1 MRQVLTVCPEGTG
14 DARTIGEALAR
25 ARGGAVLSVRPGTYE
40 ENLVVTTRV
49 TIVAEQARG
58 TVRLAPRKGTV
69 ISLRVDAVMLTDL
82 VVQGHDEEHPA
93 VDASH
98 GQVAM
103 QGCDLS
109 GASWTTVLARN
120 SGSLAMRECRVSNRT
135 GAGVVVTSPTESSLE
150 SCTLEHFGTSGVV
163 IGERGRATLR
173 GCTVRDARGNGV
185 LANGDAQGSVE
196 DCDLASTD
204 KPSLALEERSAIRVL
219 RTVVR
224 DTSIG
229 VHITSTARC
238 ELEEVRVTG
247 SSGPGIIVSHGS
259 DPVLRRCRT
268 ARTTGNGLLVTD
280 RSRGTY
286 EDCWL
291 TGAQMA
297 ALRVAGASSPTLTS
311 LTVRDGESDGV
322 LLEEDA
328 AAELERVE
336 IIDVK
341 GAGVVIRGNAN
352 PLVRRARITG
362 AGGSGVSV
370 RDGGR
375 GRVED
380 CTVETPGGAGA
391 EVTAGGNVYLAG
403 FRVNNPGGAGL
414 EIGGEGTAALRDGE
428 LVSAG
433 GCGVLVDTGGE
444 LTANRVRT
452 AASAEHGFLV
462 RDGGRASLNGCEA
475 AGNDRD
481 GIRVESEA
489 PVSVVGC
496 TVRDNKGGGLVQ
508 AKAGGRLAVE
518 NLTSTGNE
526 SRDAWGFGE
535 AEGTD
540 PAGTVSASDGP
551 GRPDGPMAALESLIG
566 LDNVKEQVRTLVNLT
581 QLAARRAQLGMSAP
595 PMSRHLVF
603 AGPPGTGKTTVARLY
618 GTILAELG
626 ALRSGHL
633 VEVSRADLVAQV
645 IGGTAIKTTEAFER
659 ALGGV
664 LFVDE
669 AYTLTAD
676 SRGSGADFGREAVDT
691 LLKLM
696 EDHREDVVVVAAG
709 YSDEMRSFLGSNPGL
724 ASRFSRTVEFENY
737 SVPELVEIMESMCV
751 RHQYAL
757 ADETRHALAVHFER
771 IPKDAGFGNG
781 RAARQ
786 VFEEMVDRQA
796 VRLSALTDVTEQDL
810 SLLLPQDISEE
821 AARTAADGP
830 NTADPGD
837 DALSRLD
844 ALVGLHA
851 VKRDVTDLVNLVST
865 AKQREAA
872 GLPVPRLSHHLVFT
886 GPPGTGKTTVARL
899 YGELLASLGVLP
911 RGQLVE
917 VSRADLVGRYV
928 GHTAQLTRE
937 VFERAL
943 GGVLFVDE
951 AYTLTP
957 REASGSD
964 FGREAVD
971 TLLKLMEDH
980 RDKVVV
986 IVAGYTQEMEN
997 FLASNPGLSSRFS
1010 RRVEFADYSSD
1021 ELVTIVR
1028 EHAVQLGYECAA
1040 GLGPVLRQYFD
1051 GLPRDR
1057 SFGNARTARQILERM
1072 MTRQAG
1078 RLSRLAVPSLDDLR
1092 LLLPEDLTDPTAA
1105 SPTSSGAAR
1114 A

>member
-135 GAGVVVTSPTESSLE
+135 GAGVVVTSSTESSLE

-219 RTVVR
+219 RTVIR

-380 CTVETPGGAGA
+380 CTVEAPGGAGA
-391 EVTAGGNVYLAG
+391 EVAAGGNVYLAG

-669 AYTLTAD
+669 AYTLTSD

-1092 LLLPEDLTDPTAA
+1092 LLLPEDLADPTAA
-1105 SPTSSGAAR
+1105 SQTSSGAAR

>member
-25 ARGGAVLSVRPGTYE
+25 ARGGAVLTVRPGTYE

-69 ISLRVDAVMLTDL
+69 IALRADAVMLTDL
-82 VVQGHDEEHPA
+82 VVQGHDEELPA

-98 GQVAM
+98 GQAAM

-109 GASWTTVLARN
+109 GAAWTTVLARN
-120 SGSLAMRECRVSNRT
+120 SGSLAMRECRISNRT

-185 LANGDAQGSVE
+185 LANGDAQGSIE

-204 KPSLALEERSAIRVL
+204 KPSLALEERSAVRVL

-229 VHITSTARC
+229 VHVTSSARC

-247 SSGPGIIVSHGS
+247 SSGPGIIVSHGA

-291 TGAQMA
+291 TGAQVP

-311 LTVRDGESDGV
+311 LTVRDGEADGV
-322 LLEEDA
+322 LLEEDS

-336 IIDVK
+336 IVDVK
-341 GAGVVIRGNAN
+341 GTGVVIRGGAN

-362 AGGSGVSV
+362 AGGCGVSV

-380 CTVETPGGAGA
+380 CAVETPGGAGA
-391 EVTAGGNVYLAG
+391 DVGAGGNVYLAG

-444 LTANRVRT
+444 LTANRVRA

-462 RDGGRASLNGCEA
+462 REGGRASLNGCEA

-508 AKAGGRLAVE
+508 ARAGGRLAVE

-540 PAGTVSASDGP
+540 PAGTVPASEGP
-551 GRPDGPMAALESLIG
+551 ARPDGPMAALESLIG
-566 LDNVKEQVRTLVNLT
+566 LENVKEQVRTLVNLT

-669 AYTLTAD
+669 AYTLTSD

-696 EDHREDVVVVAAG
+696 EDHREDVVVVVAG

-751 RHQYAL
+751 RHQYVL
-757 ADETRHALAVHFER
+757 DEETRRALAVHFER

-810 SLLLPQDISEE
+810 TLLLPQDISEE
-821 AARTAADGP
+821 AARQAVEGP
-830 NTADPGD
+830 NGADTGD

-844 ALVGLHA
+844 ALVGLSA

-865 AKQREAA
+865 ARQREAA

-957 REASGSD
+957 REASGAD

-980 RDKVVV
+980 RDQVVV
-986 IVAGYTQEMEN
+986 IVAGYTQEMET

-1040 GLGPVLRQYFD
+1040 GLGPVLRQHFD
-1051 GLPRDR
+1051 TLPRDR

-1078 RLSRLAVPSLDDLR
+1078 RLSRLAAPSLDDLR
-1092 LLLPEDLTDPTAA
+1092 LLLPEDLVDPAA
-1105 SPTSSGAAR
+1105 TSRTSSGAAR